1 MREGKPFLLIASNE
15 KEKLHTDPKFQA
27 PLLRDMAGRTQIFLL
42 THHEHLVD
50 LGRQTLGEERFHLH
64 RLNVGGECS

>member
-1 MREGKPFLLIASNE
+1 
-15 KEKLHTDPKFQA
+15 
-27 PLLRDMAGRTQIFLL
+27 MAGRTQIFLL

-64 RLNVGGECS
+64 PLNVGGECS